1 MSHQKLSMEQLGR
14 MTPEEFRE
22 SNKIPVVLILENI
35 RSGLNVGSL
44 FRTADAFLLKGIFCV
59 GYTPTPP
66 HREVLKSALG
76 ATETVEW
83 EHREATLPLI
93 QELKEAGF
101 KCYSVE
107 QATNSIELRSF
118 NYSGPMALVL
128 GNEVDG
134 VDQATIA
141 ASDGVIEIAQH
152 GTKHSLNVA
161 VAGGIVLYEIF
172 GKSRS

>member
-93 QELKEAGF
+93 QELKEDIMNIHKTF
-101 KCYSVE
+101 SVDFLF
-107 QATNSIELRSF
+107 ILELF
-118 NYSGPMALVL
+118 DVKI
-128 GNEVDG
+128 VDEEFYLKILR
-134 VDQATIA
+134 ARIA
-141 ASDGVIEIAQH
+141 SCF
-152 GTKHSLNVA
+152 LFLFCLA
-161 VAGGIVLYEIF
+161 VE
-172 GKSRS
+172 

>member
-93 QELKEAGF
+93 QELKEDIMNIHKTF
-101 KCYSVE
+101 SVDFLF
-107 QATNSIELRSF
+107 ILELF
-118 NYSGPMALVL
+118 DVKIDQDIKVCHELVF
-128 GNEVDG
+128 
-134 VDQATIA
+134 QM
-141 ASDGVIEIAQH
+141 
-152 GTKHSLNVA
+152 
-161 VAGGIVLYEIF
+161 
-172 GKSRS
+172 R